1 MPEQKAVMPE
11 VIAAQVAERCYK
23 DADFRKRFMSDPKKT
38 LEQESGAKLP
48 DELNIVVCKNA
59 DGTWHIPVPGSAG
72 DKQLSDVEMEKI
84 SAGEIFLSLGIGG
97 IAFGSLVAVGASLAI
112 GSSILNK
119 A

>member
-1 MPEQKAVMPE
+1 MPE

-23 DADFRKRFMSDPKKT
+23 DADFCKRFIDNPKKT
-38 LEQESGAKLP
+38 LEHESGAKLP

-59 DGTWHIPVPGSAG
+59 NGTWHIPVPGNTG
-72 DKQLSDVEMEKI
+72 ERQLSDVEMEKI

-97 IAFGSLVAVGASLAI
+97 IAIASLAAVGASLAV
-112 GSSILNK
+112 GSAIINK